1 MLGLWH
7 SPCMHGH
14 PSCFLQPCTQRH
26 RQGQPDQLYS
36 DMPNRDS
43 AATEE
48 VKWGRNH
55 QRPLAEGAISA
66 QREHQHRE
74 QLKTSPLPPCQ
85 HLRLGRKYG
94 HKGSPW
100 RNRQR
105 TCLPYSTEPA
115 GWPRGKSPSSEFLC
129 PYICHQESYRPPGD
143 QLKQDRC
150 LKQPHNL

>member
-14 PSCFLQPCTQRH
+14 PSCFLQSCTQH
-26 RQGQPDQLYS
+26 HMQGQPDQLYS
-36 DMPNRDS
+36 DTPHQDS

-66 QREHQHRE
+66 HREHRHRE

-105 TCLPYSTEPA
+105 TCVRTLQSQLDGPGESHPA
-115 GWPRGKSPSSEFLC
+115 LSSSV
-129 PYICHQESYRPPGD
+129 PTSVTRNPIGPQGIS
-143 QLKQDRC
+143 
-150 LKQPHNL
+150 